1 MWWRLNVA
9 LVWCWLLFVMCLQVG
24 MLEKLAAGVVQ
35 VERRKAAFGRQRT
48 PEFYLG
54 MGGSSADHHVVS

>member
-1 MWWRLNVA
+1 MVEADCGTRLVLA
-9 LVWCWLLFVMCLQVG
+9 VVVMCLQVG